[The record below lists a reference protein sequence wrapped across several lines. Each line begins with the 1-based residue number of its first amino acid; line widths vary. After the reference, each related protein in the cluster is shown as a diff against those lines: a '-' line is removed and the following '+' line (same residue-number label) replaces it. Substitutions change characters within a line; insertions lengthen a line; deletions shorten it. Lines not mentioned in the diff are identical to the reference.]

1 MRRKRERDKVE
12 GCVSRSLLRFAP
24 IVSCFLSLKPLSLS
38 PHLSQE
44 QPGRTQVLVYAD
56 ELVDLEGGHE
66 REARGGRERPAS
78 SCCSRHRRR
87 RRKINAGGRRKK
99 VKFFF
104 FSSSAATAFAAHISS
119 FFPSLLPALLLPEPR
134 KPNASRPLSIKSSRS
149 TLALGSLVARSK
161 EKRRLVLK
169 QFVSFDGRP
178 GQSNLKRIASVLHPL
193 SRFPCFLASKHHPSH
208 FLRPRI
214 D

>member
-104 FSSSAATAFAAHISS
+104 FFRRRRQQHLLLTFLLSFLLFSRLSYFQSRESQTLLDRSRSRALAALLRSA
-119 FFPSLLPALLLPEPR
+119 PWLPARR
-134 KPNASRPLSIKSSRS
+134 KSA
-149 TLALGSLVARSK
+149 
-161 EKRRLVLK
+161 
-169 QFVSFDGRP
+169 D
-178 GQSNLKRIASVLHPL
+178 
-193 SRFPCFLASKHHPSH
+193 
-208 FLRPRI
+208 
-214 D
+214 

>member
-87 RRKINAGGRRKK
+87 RRKINAGGRRKINAGGRRKK

-104 FSSSAATAFAAHISS
+104 FFVVGG
-119 FFPSLLPALLLPEPR
+119 
-134 KPNASRPLSIKSSRS
+134 NSI
-149 TLALGSLVARSK
+149 
-161 EKRRLVLK
+161 
-169 QFVSFDGRP
+169 
-178 GQSNLKRIASVLHPL
+178 
-193 SRFPCFLASKHHPSH
+193 CCSH
-208 FLRPRI
+208 FFFLSFSSPGSPTSRAEKAKRFSTALDQELSQHSCARLLGCPLEGKAPTSFEAIRFI
-214 D
+214 